1 MSCASPAANI
11 NNSLKSSNMSD
22 NANQPRDKNG
32 KQASGG
38 GALPQVAQHNAAVA
52 KNQKAFKKANKPIRR
67 KLNKQA
73 EHKHR
78 SDGARKA
85 AKTRSAK
92 RAAVTRA
99 HDVHKASRGR
109 RSSR

>member
-1 MSCASPAANI
+1 
-11 NNSLKSSNMSD
+11 MSD
-22 NANQPRDKNG
+22 NADQSPDKNG
-32 KQASGG
+32 KQTSGG
-38 GALPQVAQHNAAVA
+38 GALSQVAQRNAAVA
-52 KNQKAFKKANKPIRR
+52 KNQKAFKRANKPIQR
-67 KLNKQA
+67 KLKKQA

-92 RAAVTRA
+92 RAAATRA
-99 HDVHKASRGR
+99 RDVHKASRRR